1 MTRSRYE
8 QLVTEMN
15 AGVGWRNLS
24 DDGMRREPT
33 RNVEITAVENRVL
46 GGNFPWNLV
55 TVETDAGVRGYGEA
69 FCGPISEHIDYLEPC
84 LVGENPYDVERL
96 TEHMTQTLSGL
107 AGGEGY
113 SQAAV
118 SGVETALWDLAGKLT
133 ELPVYQLLGGKF
145 RDAVDIY
152 CDCHAGEHLSEAD
165 EDPHEKYDPDVYADV
180 AEEVV
185 SEGFDALKF
194 DLDVA
199 PGDTD
204 TATRRL
210 SNAAV
215 QHKVDIVDAIR
226 NRIGMEPTLAF
237 DLHWSFTVE
246 TALRVARKLE
256 PYDLA
261 WLEDPVPPEN
271 ADSHRR
277 VTEGTQTPILAGEN
291 LVRVEGF
298 LPFFEAGAIDIA
310 APDIQKCGGLSEF
323 RKISTLADAYGV
335 PVTPHNV
342 ASPIGTMASV
352 HACATV
358 PNAFALEYHARDVD
372 WWDDLHTN
380 DSLIEDGQIALPEE
394 PGLGIDVSIDAIN
407 ERLAAGEE
415 PLEAEP

>member
-1 MTRSRYE
+1 MPHSKYE
-8 QLVTEMN
+8 HLVTEMN
-15 AGVGWRNLS
+15 AGVGWRNLA
-24 DDGMRREPT
+24 DDGLSRDPT
-33 RNVEITAVENRVL
+33 RDVEITAVDCRVL

-69 FCGPISEHIDYLEPC
+69 FAGPVSEHVEFLENG

-96 TEHMTQTLSGL
+96 TEHMTQMLSGL

-118 SGVETALWDLAGKLT
+118 SGIETALWDAVGKLT
-133 ELPVYQLLGGKF
+133 GLPVYQLLGGKF
-145 RDAVDIY
+145 RDSVAIY
-152 CDCHAGEHLSEAD
+152 CDCHAGEHLGEGGD
-165 EDPHEKYDPDVYADV
+165 DPHETYDPAVYADV
-180 AEEVV
+180 AEAVV
-185 SEGFDALKF
+185 GEGFDALKF

-210 SNAAV
+210 TNAAV

-226 NRIGMEPTLAF
+226 ERIGVEPTLAF
-237 DLHWSFTVE
+237 DFHWSFTVE
-246 TALRVARKLE
+246 TALRLARKLE

-261 WLEDPVPPEN
+261 WIEDPVPPES
-271 ADSHRR
+271 ADAHRR
-277 VTEGTQTPILAGEN
+277 VTAGTTTPILAGEN
-291 LVRVEGF
+291 LVRTEGF

-323 RKISTLADAYGV
+323 RKIATVADAYDV
-335 PVTPHNV
+335 PITPHNV
-342 ASPIGTMASV
+342 ASPLGTMASV

-372 WWDDLHTN
+372 WWDDLHTGGP
-380 DSLIEDGQIALPEE
+380 LIEDGAIAVPER
-394 PGLGIDVSIDAIN
+394 PGLGIDLDVGEVND
-407 ERLAAGEE
+407 RLAAGEE
-415 PLEAEP
+415 PLEAEG